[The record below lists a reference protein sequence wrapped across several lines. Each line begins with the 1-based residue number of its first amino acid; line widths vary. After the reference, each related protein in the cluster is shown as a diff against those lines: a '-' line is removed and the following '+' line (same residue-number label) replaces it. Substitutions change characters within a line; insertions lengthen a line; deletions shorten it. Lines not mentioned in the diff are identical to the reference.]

1 MYIYIYVHIYIY
13 AYKQVI
19 YHHVISTVPK
29 YMSYPKVIVVIT
41 GGHIVFM
48 IICIFYPSYFCKI

>member
-1 MYIYIYVHIYIY
+1 MYIYIYIY